1 MAVLSQEVKDLFERV
16 HDVVFTTAS
25 ADAQPN
31 ACIVAMKSVIDD
43 ETIYLSDQFFNKT
56 LANIQENAKVAVVF
70 WEGNNAFQIHGTAT
84 YVNEGE
90 QFEALA
96 AKVNAAF
103 EAMGMPIRAKGGVFV
118 HVDSVYSS
126 APGPQ
131 AGAQIA

>member
-56 LANIQENAKVAVVF
+56 LANIKENAKVAVVF
-70 WEGNNAFQIHGTAT
+70 WEGNNAFQIHGTAPT
-84 YVNEGE
+84 
-90 QFEALA
+90 
-96 AKVNAAF
+96 
-103 EAMGMPIRAKGGVFV
+103 
-118 HVDSVYSS
+118 
-126 APGPQ
+126 
-131 AGAQIA
+131 